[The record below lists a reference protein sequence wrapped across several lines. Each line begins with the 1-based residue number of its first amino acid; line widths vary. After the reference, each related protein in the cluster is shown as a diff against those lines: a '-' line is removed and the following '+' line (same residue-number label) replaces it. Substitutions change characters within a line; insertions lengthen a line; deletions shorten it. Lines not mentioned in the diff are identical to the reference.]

1 MRAARLASHRRGR
14 YGAAMSPILE
24 FLYIVIDSLL
34 TVIVWLV
41 IANAVMSWLIAFD
54 IINLRNRAAYSAVR
68 MLERVTA
75 PLLRPFRKIIPPMG
89 GMDLSPVVLIIIIM
103 AAQRALLPALFRWL
117 NGLLGGG
124 VSV

>member
-1 MRAARLASHRRGR
+1 ML
-14 YGAAMSPILE
+14 GAGMSPILE

-34 TVIVWLV
+34 TIVVWLV

-54 IINLRNRAAYSAVR
+54 IINLRNRAAYNVVH

-75 PLLRPFRKIIPPMG
+75 PLLRPFRRFIPPLG

-117 NGLLGGG
+117 QVTIGGG

>member
-1 MRAARLASHRRGR
+1 
-14 YGAAMSPILE
+14 MSPILE

-68 MLERVTA
+68 MLERVTS
-75 PLLRPFRKIIPPMG
+75 PLLRPFRRLIPPMG

-117 NGLLGGG
+117 NGILGGG